1 MSISEYGT
9 ILRTLCINPKMNM
22 MWRII
27 SSQCQS
33 EELMCET

>member
-22 MWRII
+22 WRII